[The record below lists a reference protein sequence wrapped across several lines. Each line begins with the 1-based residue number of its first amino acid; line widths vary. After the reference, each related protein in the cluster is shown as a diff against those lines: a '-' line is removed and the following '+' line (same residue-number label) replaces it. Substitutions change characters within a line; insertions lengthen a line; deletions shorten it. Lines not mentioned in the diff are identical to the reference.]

1 MDLKNLL
8 CPLTAPHSSD
18 STSIV
23 TNHTNECVKTPIMD
37 NHSQSIRQ
45 QWSTMSTASSEESNS
60 PDMSICYN
68 ASPSLTPASSPP
80 SSPYS
85 LPSLL
90 IHPPEQQQQQQQ
102 QPITAPLRNHHRSG
116 PQTRTPWTQEEDYLL
131 QRGYSQGL
139 SWAMIS
145 STYLPHRSRGCC
157 WGRFK
162 TLQTKTM
169 EHREWSSTEDQ
180 MLAMAMKKHSKLFKQ
195 AWKAVAH
202 EIPNRSWRE
211 CDSRFHKVAA
221 GNMVRKRQPGQQ
233 HHQR

>member
-8 CPLTAPHSSD
+8 CPLTASHPSD
-18 STSIV
+18 ATSIV
-23 TNHTNECVKTPIMD
+23 TNHATNECVKTPPPMD
-37 NHSQSIRQ
+37 NHPQNIRQ
-45 QWSTMSTASSEESNS
+45 QWSTMSTASSEESSS

-85 LPSLL
+85 LPSLM
-90 IHPPEQQQQQQQ
+90 IHPPEQQQQQQ
-102 QPITAPLRNHHRSG
+102 PIATPPRNRSG

-195 AWKAVAH
+195 AWKAVAQ
-202 EIPNRSWRE
+202 ELPNRSWRE

-233 HHQR
+233 QHHHQH